1 MASVGSWQVR
11 CLLAGSALTALA
23 NPSLALAGNT
33 SLAGKLVTETFTG
46 TAVSS
51 TAKTVPP
58 GTIVGTAGAAT
69 ISVRYDA
76 AQNAYTITNAPRSRS
91 QTFAPA
97 DAVTSTDPKLVTF
110 RKTGIGQIDTLTL
123 TKATAF
129 GKGGY
134 EWVQGGWWQ
143 RSKGAA
149 LTTSDVFAFGIPT
162 LNAAVPRSGSG
173 SYALSIYG
181 IGAWERAQTFG
192 TGSGTMT
199 ADFVKGSL
207 TGTGEIFQFNT
218 ATKSLSS
225 RDIWSFTA
233 RLSTS
238 ANTVTGTFGFDGV
251 AGGLKGRFYGPAGQ
265 EFGATVFAR
274 GQNYAGAGAF
284 TAVLLGSQTGYSNP
298 ASGLI
303 DLKGDQ
309 TFGPYSATFWGVTFK
324 PDGTYKDRFTNS
336 SPISVLYAA
345 KDGSFAVRS
354 DFNNEIVGS
363 SADPA
368 SAKLTNAQFLGYAR
382 NSAPFGGTLR
392 TELQLYRRG
401 ADNPEVQFTYM
412 SFAHASYVFT
422 AADKARNTGDRWVA
436 FGIPTFADRMP
447 VKGRGAYSGVI
458 YGTALR
464 DGTGQSYRIEGKS
477 SFVADFLAQTVT
489 AKMLPTLVDA
499 KGTRTALGT
508 LTGGGGI
515 QSYAYPGQDSK
526 FASGFSATLQGDGFG
541 SAGIDALFYGPRA
554 TEIAGTFGF
563 DFVMPGASW
572 GGKAQGVVGA
582 KR

>member
-11 CLLAGSALTALA
+11 CLLAGGALIALA

-33 SLAGKLVTETFTG
+33 SLAGKLVSETFTG
-46 TAVSS
+46 TAVSG

-58 GTIVGTAGAAT
+58 GTIVGTAGAST
-69 ISVRYDA
+69 VSVRYDA
-76 AQNAYTITNAPRSRS
+76 AQNAYTITNAARSRS
-91 QTFAPA
+91 QTFSQA
-97 DAVTSTDPKLVTF
+97 DAVTSADPKLVTF
-110 RKTGIGQIDTLTL
+110 RKTGIGQVDTLTL

-149 LTTSDVFAFGIPT
+149 LTTSDVVAFGIPT
-162 LNAAVPRSGSG
+162 LATAVPRSGSG
-173 SYALSIYG
+173 TYALSIYG

-192 TGSGTMT
+192 GGSGTMT
-199 ADFVKGSL
+199 ADFVKGNL
-207 TGTGEIFQFNT
+207 TGSGDLFQFNT

-225 RDIWSFTA
+225 RDSWAFTA
-233 RLSTS
+233 RLSSS

-251 AGGLKGRFYGPAGQ
+251 SGSLKGRFYGPTGQ

-274 GQNYAGAGAF
+274 GQNSAGAGAF
-284 TAVLLGSQTGYSNP
+284 TGVLLGSQTSFTNP
-298 ASGLI
+298 ASGLV

-309 TFGPYSATFWGVTFK
+309 TFGPNLPTFWGITFN
-324 PDGTYKDRFTNS
+324 PDGTYKDRFYNG
-336 SPISVLYAA
+336 SPVSILYSA

-354 DFNNEIVGS
+354 DFNNEMLGS
-363 SADPA
+363 SADPVA
-368 SAKLTNAQFLGYAR
+368 ATLTNAQFLGYAR
-382 NSAPFGGTLR
+382 NAALYGGKLR

-401 ADNPEVQFTYM
+401 ADNPEVQFTYL

-422 AADKARNTGDRWVA
+422 AADKSRSTGDRWVA
-436 FGIPTFADRMP
+436 FGIPTFTDRMP
-447 VKGRGAYSGVI
+447 VKGKGAYTGVI

-477 SFVADFLAQTVT
+477 SFIADFLAQTVT

-508 LTGGGGI
+508 LIGGGGI
-515 QSYAYPGQDSK
+515 QSYVYPGQEGT
-526 FASGFSATLQGDGFG
+526 FASGFSAVLQGDGFG
-541 SAGIDALFYGPRA
+541 QAGIDALFYGPRA
-554 TEIAGTFGF
+554 TEIGGTFGF
-563 DFVMPGASW
+563 DFVLPNGSW
-572 GGKAQGVVGA
+572 GGKAQGVVAA